1 MNNFLQS
8 LIDRIPADHTSI
20 RLFHGRGNKTPG
32 FEHIVVDYYA
42 PTLLITLYKET
53 SADILNSLVDFP
65 AENILV
71 QKRFLNR
78 PEIEVLKGMIS
89 ESAVAVE
96 NDLKFHLKFGA
107 SQNIGFFLDM
117 ATGRK
122 WLIDHAREKTVLN
135 LFSYTCSLSA
145 AAIKGGANEV
155 VNVDMSKSALST
167 GRDNHKLN
175 DLDLKRVKFFSYDIM
190 KSWNNI
196 KRAGPYDIVVIDPP
210 TNQGESFKVERDYYK
225 IVKRLNEMTKPNA
238 IIMACLNSPYQTTE
252 FLKTTFAEHAPEFLF
267 EESLHSAF
275 YEMEVNAEEGL
286 KIALFKKKG

>member
-1 MNNFLQS
+1 
-8 LIDRIPADHTSI
+8 
-20 RLFHGRGNKTPG
+20 
-32 FEHIVVDYYA
+32 
-42 PTLLITLYKET
+42 
-53 SADILNSLVDFP
+53 
-65 AENILV
+65 
-71 QKRFLNR
+71 
-78 PEIEVLKGMIS
+78 
-89 ESAVAVE
+89 
-96 NDLKFHLKFGA
+96 
-107 SQNIGFFLDM
+107 
-117 ATGRK
+117 
-122 WLIDHAREKTVLN
+122 
-135 LFSYTCSLSA
+135 
-145 AAIKGGANEV
+145 
-155 VNVDMSKSALST
+155 
-167 GRDNHKLN
+167 
-175 DLDLKRVKFFSYDIM
+175 M